1 MFNSCSSPQHI
12 HQQQQNSLPMAN
24 GLGGIGFDLLNKQ
37 SQAVTAVTTAQF
49 VASQRPPPPLN
60 ANVKQFTISSN
71 AISSSPPPPASVG
84 SAPIDSAIFHGQK
97 MPCRRSSPSSSAA
110 ASRRGMSPSKCRAK
124 SSSPSPSRQQQKH
137 RNGSLMGR
145 PSSGSGGG
153 GGHRR
158 RAVHQ
163 QGGRHGTG
171 GGSSEPSA
179 GGAAVPAS
187 TTTIRYNYAQRKD
200 SAEKTPMCRLA
211 ELARANHLK
220 HEYVLLDESGPAHC
234 KQFVVKLVLRPGLEF
249 DGSGPSIKK
258 AQQSAAQAALDRW
271 CQLPLR
277 QPPPVP
283 MVSAPPLPL
292 PPFGTAVPSSV
303 MSQQQHQQQQYLHQ
317 KRHLRGGAIGCGGA
331 ATRHNSSRRDDTKNP
346 VCLLNNVAA
355 QLGINLHYRE
365 ESFSPFNDNFSKSL
379 QHPSFL
385 TYLLPQALCPAAAI
399 QSVNGSLL
407 AAPIFANLPHQ
418 QRQQQQ
424 QNTSG
429 TFQPPPFGSP
439 PPHASAIR
447 PASQMNTAQNG
458 AAGLLSNALML
469 PPPPPSAF
477 NHSLALA
484 NPLSA
489 SLFNPS
495 LGQLQYHHHYHHHHH
510 VLSVSPANGRH
521 HINPFPL
528 AQPNR
533 QNHAYKVTVRLS
545 KDGTEHTALGPT
557 LTTAKQ
563 KAATLALAHLR
574 PELEQLKRLLKETQG
589 TEEEK
594 QIVPKLVTKIDGTDQ
609 QRQLLLGCDAASKCH
624 HIYSSSPTDEVDQ
637 QQQYDGLKDD
647 DDEAIAAELV
657 EPVPLEEAE
666 SCREELR
673 QSANKNAH
681 LDGDEDDGDQQLK
694 NNAKF
699 AVSTTT
705 TMKQA
710 EQPKLNQRQHKKY
723 KSVVSQIHE
732 CALQLR
738 MNVEFEMVAEFG
750 EPHNRTYTVSV
761 RLFSPPSLESHHQ
774 HNHQHDFINGMMEE
788 QRQGQRR
795 EFVADGQGLSKK
807 AAKQAACQKLLGQ
820 VKHQLELDPI
830 QLASSIVRPL
840 NGAGALRR
848 AVNLLPPAGGEAAS
862 SAAAQQQQQN
872 LETTTTSSSSTKRKT
887 IIKDKKIDPNYGT
900 GVNPISRLIQVMQAR
915 GERDPMFQVIG
926 EHGQNR
932 HKEFTVSVQC
942 MGEQE
947 QGNGPNKK
955 LAKRAAA
962 EAMLAKIGYVKPM
975 PQPGKSLL
983 KKSSIIT
990 TINNTEN
997 KYNTS
1002 ADFAL
1007 PSTPEKVPMPI
1018 IDMFVVP
1025 PEEPDITENDNDNAS
1040 QQNNKQIINQCQT
1053 TFMEQQWHQQDQEE
1067 EEEQDGGMIAGSGG
1081 GWHHKAT
1088 EELARVPP
1096 KQRQAVPKGLETFAD
1111 VEQQCFSSTTID
1123 EQQQQFVQHHLQ
1135 QQQRC
1140 IHEAAQHG
1148 NSDNA
1153 DKVVL
1158 NNDNCDSD
1166 YQRLNW
1172 VNPPSLE
1179 MEEEQEADFLHGHG
1193 HVTQQLHHRHRSA
1206 DDDDHC
1212 ASSPSELGSAGSHSP
1227 DNDGTP
1233 SRASGDALHHH
1244 HHHRRRRVTF
1254 SDTVRACPPPGAS
1267 ESADSVA
1274 PLKSELCTK
1283 PRRRLRPSSKDSQR
1297 VLSEDETKRLA
1308 CATALF
1314 LAWPTVEAEKCG
1326 LTLLKVNGTNP
1337 TTTPTTTSIVQTDH
1351 GANQV
1356 AAADQVLVD
1365 DDELL
1370 GAALQTV
1377 DNVGANKALLLDENG
1392 GGTIAPSTAVPTTLL
1407 NNSAIVSLALAPVC
1421 NSNRLPTG
1429 LNMTTF
1435 PSSTPT
1441 TMLNSIPVVS
1451 NFNSVPIQSLAS
1463 LNTNL
1468 APPHANA
1475 IRMMLPSAAV
1485 MGNNNNNMT
1494 AQSAHSLNNNG
1505 LNSMNCLNR
1514 MFAAMHLNVPP
1525 PSVAPPFNKSCLNL
1539 SASSSPP
1546 QITMPPPSIF
1556 SVPPPTIVPPPVPQL
1571 QPIISAASPT
1581 VVVMPSSPKP
1591 PPQFSMQQNTQCQK
1605 FKLIEAKQFLEKLA
1619 SVYKFTVVYSD
1630 FPKTRNDANEEQCF
1644 SLVTL
1649 GFAKPIVCHGSGPT
1663 KQVAHNDAALNA
1675 IRKCNNN

>member
-1 MFNSCSSPQHI
+1 MNEIKQIVVQICAKKGITEQGIQILSQKVLDQLKVSEKKQTKVPLENFGTQLMQLAKGLPDELPGKSAVIKQLEPING
-12 HQQQQNSLPMAN
+12 SLATPN
-24 GLGGIGFDLLNKQ
+24 DVLKCLIN
-37 SQAVTAVTTAQF
+37 
-49 VASQRPPPPLN
+49 
-60 ANVKQFTISSN
+60 TISSSLKN
-71 AISSSPPPPASVG
+71 NS
-84 SAPIDSAIFHGQK
+84 DSANEQVNGQK
-97 MPCRRSSPSSSAA
+97 NLIGFKNASARR
-110 ASRRGMSPSKCRAK
+110 
-124 SSSPSPSRQQQKH
+124 
-137 RNGSLMGR
+137 
-145 PSSGSGGG
+145 
-153 GGHRR
+153 HRR
-158 RAVHQ
+158 FDR
-163 QGGRHGTG
+163 
-171 GGSSEPSA
+171 
-179 GGAAVPAS
+179 
-187 TTTIRYNYAQRKD
+187 RKL
-200 SAEKTPMCRLA
+200 PIVLVIQ
-211 ELARANHLK
+211 LK

-283 MVSAPPLPL
+283 MASAPPLPL

-303 MSQQQHQQQQYLHQ
+303 MSQQQHQQQQYYLQ
-317 KRHLRGGAIGCGGA
+317 KRHLRGGAIGGSA
-331 ATRHNSSRRDDTKNP
+331 AAVRHNSIRRDDTKNP

-355 QLGINLHYRE
+355 QLGINLLYRE
-365 ESFSPFNDNFSKSL
+365 ESFSPFNDNLSKSL

-385 TYLLPQALCPAAAI
+385 TYLLPQALCPAATM
-399 QSVNGSLL
+399 QGVNGSL
-407 AAPIFANLPHQ
+407 AAPLFANLPHQ
-418 QRQQQQ
+418 QQRQQQ
-424 QNTSG
+424 QNTAS

-439 PPHASAIR
+439 PLKCLPSHASAVL
-447 PASQMNTAQNG
+447 PTAQMNIAQNG

-469 PPPPPSAF
+469 PPPPPGF
-477 NHSLALA
+477 HHSLALA

-495 LGQLQYHHHYHHHHH
+495 LGQLQQYHHHYHHHNHI
-510 VLSVSPANGRH
+510 LSVSPANGRH
-521 HINPFPL
+521 TNPFPL
-528 AQPNR
+528 VQTNR

-545 KDGTEHTALGPT
+545 KDGTEHTALGQT

-574 PELEQLKRLLKETQG
+574 PELEQLKRLLKEAEG
-589 TEEEK
+589 TAEEE
-594 QIVPKLVTKIDGTDQ
+594 QIVPKLVTKNDGTEQQQQ
-609 QRQLLLGCDAASKCH
+609 QRQHLLDYDAVPKCH
-624 HIYSSSPTDEVDQ
+624 HSSSSSPTDQMDQ
-637 QQQYDGLKDD
+637 QQQYDGLND
-647 DDEAIAAELV
+647 DDEAVAAELV
-657 EPVPLEEAE
+657 APVPLEEAE
-666 SCREELR
+666 GCREERR
-673 QSANKNAH
+673 QSANNNA
-681 LDGDEDDGDQQLK
+681 DFGGDEDDDDHQQ
-694 NNAKF
+694 F
-699 AVSTTT
+699 AASTTT
-705 TMKQA
+705 MEQA
-710 EQPKLNQRQHKKY
+710 EQQKLNQRPHKKY

-732 CALQLR
+732 YALQLR
-738 MNVEFEMVAEFG
+738 MNVEFEMIAEFG

-774 HNHQHDFINGMMEE
+774 HHHHHNFINGMMEE
-788 QRQGQRR
+788 QRHGQR

-848 AVNLLPPAGGEAAS
+848 AVNSLPAGGEAAS
-862 SAAAQQQQQN
+862 SAAAKQQQQQK
-872 LETTTTSSSSTKRKT
+872 LETTTSSSSNKRKT

-983 KKSSIIT
+983 KKSSIMT
-990 TINNTEN
+990 TTNSTEN
-997 KYNTS
+997 NYNTS

-1007 PSTPEKVPMPI
+1007 PSTPENMQMPI

-1025 PEEPDITENDNDNAS
+1025 PEEPDIVEDDNNDNAS
-1040 QQNNKQIINQCQT
+1040 QRNNSNKPIINQCQT
-1053 TFMEQQWHQQDQEE
+1053 TFMKQQWHRQDDEEE
-1067 EEEQDGGMIAGSGG
+1067 EEEQDGGIVAGRGG
-1081 GWHHKAT
+1081 EWHHKAT

-1096 KQRQAVPKGLETFAD
+1096 KQRQAVPKALETFAD

-1123 EQQQQFVQHHLQ
+1123 EQQQQQQFVLQHHPQQQQQ

-1140 IHEAAQHG
+1140 IQEAAQQG
-1148 NSDNA
+1148 NSDNT

-1158 NNDNCDSD
+1158 NNDNCYDND

-1179 MEEEQEADFLHGHG
+1179 MEEEQADFLHGQHG
-1193 HVTQQLHHRHRSA
+1193 HVTHHLHHRHCSA

-1233 SRASGDALHHH
+1233 SRTSGDAMHHQ
-1244 HHHRRRRVTF
+1244 HHRRRRVTF

-1314 LAWPTVEAEKCG
+1314 LAWPTVDAEKSG

-1337 TTTPTTTSIVQTDH
+1337 SNTSTTTSIVQTDH

-1377 DNVGANKALLLDENG
+1377 DNVGANKTVLLDENG
-1392 GGTIAPSTAVPTTLL
+1392 GGTIAPSLAVPTALM
-1407 NNSAIVSLALAPVC
+1407 NCSPMVSLALAPVC
-1421 NSNRLPTG
+1421 NSNMLPTG
-1429 LNMTTF
+1429 FNMTNVP
-1435 PSSTPT
+1435 PSTST
-1441 TMLNSIPVVS
+1441 TMLNSIPAVS
-1451 NFNSVPIQSLAS
+1451 SFNSVPMQSLAS
-1463 LNTNL
+1463 LNINL
-1468 APPHANA
+1468 APLHANA
-1475 IRMMLPSAAV
+1475 IRMMVPSPAV
-1485 MGNNNNNMT
+1485 MGNNTNNST
-1494 AQSAHSLNNNG
+1494 AQSAHSLNNG
-1505 LNSMNCLNR
+1505 LNSMNYLNR
-1514 MFAAMHLNVPP
+1514 VFASMHLNVPP
-1525 PSVAPPFNKSCLNL
+1525 PSAAPPFNNNCLNL
-1539 SASSSPP
+1539 SAASSPP
-1546 QITMPPPSIF
+1546 QMTMPPPPVVPQPPSIF

-1571 QPIISAASPT
+1571 QPNVSAASPNVF
-1581 VVVMPSSPKP
+1581 VVPSSPKAP
-1591 PPQFSMQQNTQCQK
+1591 PPFPMPQNVQCQK
-1605 FKLIEAKQFLEKLA
+1605 FKLMEAKQFLEKLA

-1675 IRKCNNN
+1675 IRKCNNSNNN